1 MHCPYMSARSPE
13 KGIILLVEDRDDDV
27 LFTQRAFQK
36 AKIVNPLYVVKSGQ
50 EAIWYLEGRGKFEN
64 RAEFPVPDLVLL
76 DINMPN
82 GDGFTVL
89 RWVRAHAGLRGLRI
103 VMLTTSDENDD
114 IDTAYLLGA
123 NSYLVKPM
131 NFEEYANIMGIA
143 VRFWFEQ
150 SEAPSLNRKQPA
162 VDLSRI

>member
-1 MHCPYMSARSPE
+1 MSARSPE
-13 KGIILLVEDRDDDV
+13 KGIILLVEDREDDV
-27 LFTQRAFQK
+27 VLTQRAFQH
-36 AKIVNPLYVVKSGQ
+36 AKITNPLYVVNSGQ
-50 EAIWYLEGRGKFEN
+50 EAISYLEGRGKFEN
-64 RAEFPVPDLVLL
+64 RHEFPVPDLVLL

-89 RWVRAHAGLRGLRI
+89 RWVRAHVGLKGLRI
-103 VMLTTSDENDD
+103 VMLTTSDENED

-131 NFEEYANIMGIA
+131 VFEQYAEIMGIA

-150 SEAPSLNRKQPA
+150 SEAPSLNRKQP
-162 VDLSRI
+162 VLDVSKI

>member
-1 MHCPYMSARSPE
+1 MRARSAE
-13 KGIILLVEDRDDDV
+13 KGVILLVEDREDDV
-27 LFTQRAFQK
+27 ALTQRAFQQ
-36 AKIVNPLYVVKSGQ
+36 AKVINPLYVVNSGQ

-76 DINMPN
+76 DINMPR

-89 RWVRAHAGLRGLRI
+89 RWVRSHAGLKGLRI
-103 VMLTTSDENDD
+103 VMLTTSDENED

-131 NFEEYANIMGIA
+131 NFDEYANVMGIA
-143 VRFWFEQ
+143 IRFWFEQ
-150 SEAPSLNRKQPA
+150 SEAPSLNRQQPA
-162 VDLSRI
+162 VNISRI

>member
-1 MHCPYMSARSPE
+1 MRARSAE
-13 KGIILLVEDRDDDV
+13 KGVILLVEDREDDV
-27 LFTQRAFQK
+27 ALTQRAFQQ
-36 AKIVNPLYVVKSGQ
+36 AKVINPLYVVNSGQ

-76 DINMPN
+76 DINMPR

-89 RWVRAHAGLRGLRI
+89 RWVRSHAGLKGLRI
-103 VMLTTSDENDD
+103 VMLTTSDENED

-131 NFEEYANIMGIA
+131 NFDEYANVMGIA
-143 VRFWFEQ
+143 IRFWFEQ
-150 SEAPSLNRKQPA
+150 SEAPSLNRQQPA
-162 VDLSRI
+162 VDISRI